1 MNQSQDRGKQKEM
14 EVLSLVLL
22 PWQYFSIHMGRSFLR
37 STEGMCVCLVVELR
51 YCSPESFTQKM
62 REKKTWCVVVGWLP
76 VLADMAQSPHIIQ
89 ASHAARAL
97 ANLDRDAEVQKYQDG
112 VYILHP
118 QCRTRWSF
126 ISESVIYLI
135 CACTEADK
143 LSAPFVDLFWSQPM
157 KADVLFVHG
166 LLGAAFKTWRQK
178 DCDLTEVEKSAGI
191 HQDYTECWPK
201 VRR

>member
-1 MNQSQDRGKQKEM
+1 M
-14 EVLSLVLL
+14 
-22 PWQYFSIHMGRSFLR
+22 
-37 STEGMCVCLVVELR
+37 
-51 YCSPESFTQKM
+51 KM
-62 REKKTWCVVVGWLP
+62 YVKKACCVVVGWLP
-76 VLADMAQSPHIIQ
+76 VLAEMTQSPHIIQ

-118 QCRTRWSF
+118 QCRPRYSF
-126 ISESVIYLI
+126 ISVSVIYSI
-135 CACTEADK
+135 CARTEADK
-143 LSAPFVDLFWSQPM
+143 LSVPLLIRFFLSQPM
-157 KADVLFVHG
+157 KADILFVHG

-201 VRR
+201 VQS